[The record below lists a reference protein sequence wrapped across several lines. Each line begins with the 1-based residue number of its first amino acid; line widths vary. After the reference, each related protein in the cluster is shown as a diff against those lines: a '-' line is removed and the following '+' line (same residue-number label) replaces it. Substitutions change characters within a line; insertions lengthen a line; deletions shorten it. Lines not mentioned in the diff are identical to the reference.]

1 MRGFLAWLS
10 REIGADLDGLTGK
23 TTLFNYLGDYQK
35 GESEAPLTAILDVL
49 RKNQKKLTVNV
60 ASRAFQET
68 LEKEYDASLAKLR
81 PIKSRLAAVDALID
95 RVVYALYGLEE
106 EEIAI
111 IEGNSAG
118 AVAERQ
124 E

>member
-1 MRGFLAWLS
+1 MSAGWTS
-10 REIGADLDGLTGK
+10 
-23 TTLFNYLGDYQK
+23 
-35 GESEAPLTAILDVL
+35 
-49 RKNQKKLTVNV
+49 
-60 ASRAFQET
+60 T

>member
-1 MRGFLAWLS
+1 MKS
-10 REIGADLDGLTGK
+10 YED
-23 TTLFNYLGDYQK
+23 
-35 GESEAPLTAILDVL
+35 
-49 RKNQKKLTVNV
+49 
-60 ASRAFQET
+60 
-68 LEKEYDASLAKLR
+68 SLAKLR